1 MKRMRLL
8 LVFAVLTLLLV
19 SVTLPGSAEGDDTL
33 LVLFRGNGVPADFAD
48 QIAALGGE
56 VTYSHEVGFAV
67 VKGVASNAV
76 GKLAKVSD
84 VMPNF
89 AIEFAPTAVS
99 EAFQAEALPASP
111 EDPASAAR
119 FSWQWNLVA
128 IDAPEAWAAG
138 YLGSPEVTV
147 AILDTGIDYTY
158 PDLAGLVDLD
168 RSISFVP
175 EDDFYVD
182 LFFPG
187 AHYIADIHWHGTH
200 VAATV
205 ASNAYVTAGVTSKT
219 TLMGVKVCSAA
230 LGYCPGDAVFAGI
243 LYAADNGADVINM
256 SLGGGF
262 FKSEYP
268 GYVSVINKIL
278 TYANQKKVTVVVS
291 AGNEALDLDHIPN
304 LYKTY
309 CDAPNT
315 ICVSATGPTSAD
327 DIRLGPWY
335 EVDAPAVYTNY
346 GRSAINV
353 AAPGGNTGG
362 YVWAAC
368 STFSLVVP
376 VCGTGIYTI
385 GATGTSMASP
395 HVTGLAALLV
405 DQYGKDPGIIREMI
419 QDGADDLGQPG
430 TDPFYGKGRIN
441 IFNTVVP

>member
-243 LYAADNGADVINM
+243 LYAADNGADVIN
-256 SLGGGF
+256 
-262 FKSEYP
+262 E
-268 GYVSVINKIL
+268 
-278 TYANQKKVTVVVS
+278 
-291 AGNEALDLDHIPN
+291 
-304 LYKTY
+304 
-309 CDAPNT
+309 
-315 ICVSATGPTSAD
+315 
-327 DIRLGPWY
+327 PW
-335 EVDAPAVYTNY
+335 
-346 GRSAINV
+346 
-353 AAPGGNTGG
+353 
-362 YVWAAC
+362 WW
-368 STFSLVVP
+368 
-376 VCGTGIYTI
+376 
-385 GATGTSMASP
+385 
-395 HVTGLAALLV
+395 LL
-405 DQYGKDPGIIREMI
+405 
-419 QDGADDLGQPG
+419 
-430 TDPFYGKGRIN
+430 
-441 IFNTVVP
+441 